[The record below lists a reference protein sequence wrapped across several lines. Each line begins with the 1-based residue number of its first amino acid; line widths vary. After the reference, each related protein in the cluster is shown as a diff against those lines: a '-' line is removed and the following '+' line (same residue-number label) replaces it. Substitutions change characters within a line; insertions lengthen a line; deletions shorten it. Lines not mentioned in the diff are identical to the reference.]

1 MNKYNLILKRII
13 EKKNISLLLV
23 LTFLFVIVFSALTM
37 INFVFDFRND
47 NLLKNISARTL
58 YVDSENNDNNFD
70 EISNIEHVEFN
81 VSSKYLSGIYSDV
94 PELDSGNLKGE
105 LEVLPLMNEDDISI
119 VDGKNL
125 ENDLEMVCPSKF
137 YPHDIN
143 IINEDETD
151 FTTKMINSKILK
163 GKEVIGNKYTL
174 SNYDKK
180 NEKNNVV
187 NVTIVGTYD
196 PMKTMNTLNTCYISK
211 NDFDKLSNSYSG
223 YGEYIDVDGNFGRE
237 FFDYSGR
244 VVRVD
249 NYSNVSEVSKK
260 ITDMGFSVM
269 NVYQFDDVYLDLII
283 YIPLMVSIVAIIVS
297 ICIIYNFLHKKIRT
311 RYNSYGLLCTLGF
324 DKKDIKQI
332 DYIENILISIAGFI
346 LGLVAYFALFYV
358 LKSFVLTEFTYN
370 SINIRVPFI
379 QFLVS
384 FVSISYIVYLVNSL
398 LLRKVLSKQIFE
410 LINGD

>member
-196 PMKTMNTLNTCYISK
+196 PQ
-211 NDFDKLSNSYSG
+211 
-223 YGEYIDVDGNFGRE
+223 R
-237 FFDYSGR
+237 R
-244 VVRVD
+244 
-249 NYSNVSEVSKK
+249 
-260 ITDMGFSVM
+260 
-269 NVYQFDDVYLDLII
+269 
-283 YIPLMVSIVAIIVS
+283 
-297 ICIIYNFLHKKIRT
+297 
-311 RYNSYGLLCTLGF
+311 
-324 DKKDIKQI
+324 
-332 DYIENILISIAGFI
+332 
-346 LGLVAYFALFYV
+346 
-358 LKSFVLTEFTYN
+358 
-370 SINIRVPFI
+370 
-379 QFLVS
+379 
-384 FVSISYIVYLVNSL
+384 
-398 LLRKVLSKQIFE
+398 
-410 LINGD
+410 